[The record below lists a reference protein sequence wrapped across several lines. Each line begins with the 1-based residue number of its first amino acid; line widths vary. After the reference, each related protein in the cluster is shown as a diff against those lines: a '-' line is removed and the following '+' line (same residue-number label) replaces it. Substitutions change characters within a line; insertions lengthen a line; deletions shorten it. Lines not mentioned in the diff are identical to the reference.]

1 MSGIDVGW
9 GFVGLLMTL
18 MGWLSLSLKF
28 HRRGGSA
35 VGVVPIRLARE
46 LMYLD
51 SFRGTQCMY
60 QVDTFVHDMEVGLF
74 TQS

>member
-46 LMYLD
+46 LTLTA
-51 SFRGTQCMY
+51 SVEHSVRTR
-60 QVDTFVHDMEVGLF
+60 
-74 TQS
+74 